1 MCMRSDLKEFREREG
16 TGCFPTKDTVS
27 ARIPVVMKRKLA
39 IAAMQ
44 CDASESMMLRF
55 FAYKALAEY
64 DIDAFGVC

>member
-1 MCMRSDLKEFREREG
+1 MKSDLTEFRRREMA
-16 TGCFPTKDTVS
+16 GCFPTKDTVS

-44 CDASESMMLRF
+44 CETTESMMLRF

-64 DIDAFGVC
+64 DVDALGAC